1 MERKIT
7 TPFIIVGLA
16 MAFAAVSAWVWLS
29 GGKNARAV
37 RTKFKIGGLLLT
49 LTTAV
54 ATQSCRGFFTTC
66 YDPAPT
72 PMDPECELYD
82 EDMKF
87 ANGDTLRIYAL
98 YYNYEYYSFN
108 IVDKENNILQEEKLS
123 RPYQSKENPA
133 IVAVGNYV
141 GEAKVNVYG
150 GGDENAVAQ
159 ENHIKSFDITIEAVA
174 TLPED
179 TTETEENTDNVE

>member
-7 TPFIIVGLA
+7 TPFVIAGLA
-16 MAFAAVSAWVWLS
+16 VAFAAVSAWVWLS

-37 RTKFKIGGLLLT
+37 RTKFKIGGMLLT

-54 ATQSCRGFFTTC
+54 ATQSCGTGNTC
-66 YDPAPT
+66 YDPAPQ
-72 PMDPECELYD
+72 PYCDLYD

-87 ANGDTLRIYAL
+87 ANGDTLRIYTL
-98 YYNYEYYSFN
+98 YYDYKYYSFN
-108 IVDKENNILQEEKLS
+108 IVDKENNTLQEEKLS
-123 RPYQSKENPA
+123 RPYQLRENPA

-150 GGDENAVAQ
+150 GDDENAVAQ

-179 TTETEENTDNVE
+179 TTEEEESTDNVE

>member
-7 TPFIIVGLA
+7 TPFIIAGLA
-16 MAFAAVSAWVWLS
+16 VAFAAVSAWVWLS
-29 GGKNARAV
+29 GGKSARAV

-54 ATQSCRGFFTTC
+54 ATQSCRGFATSC
-66 YDPAPT
+66 YDPAHT
-72 PMDPECELYD
+72 PYCDLYD

-87 ANGDTLRIYAL
+87 ANGDTLRIYTL
-98 YYNYEYYSFN
+98 YYDYKYYSFN
-108 IVDKENNILQEEKLS
+108 IVDKENNVLQEEKLS
-123 RPYQSKENPA
+123 RPYQLRENPA
-133 IVAVGNYV
+133 IVAVSNYV

-150 GGDENAVAQ
+150 GDDENAVAQ

-179 TTETEENTDNVE
+179 TTEEEENTDNVE

>member
-1 MERKIT
+1 MERKFT
-7 TPFIIVGLA
+7 TPFVIAGLA
-16 MAFAAVSAWVWLS
+16 VAFAAVSAWVWLS
-29 GGKNARAV
+29 GGKSARAV
-37 RTKFKIGGLLLT
+37 RTKFKIGSLLLT

-54 ATQSCRGFFTTC
+54 ATQSCFDINNATC
-66 YDPAPT
+66 YAPAST
-72 PMDPECELYD
+72 PYCDLYD

-87 ANGDTLRIYAL
+87 ANGDTLRIYASS
-98 YYNYEYYSFN
+98 YDYKYYSFN
-108 IVDKENNILQEEKLS
+108 IVDKENNVLQEEKLS
-123 RPYQSKENPA
+123 RPYPLRENPA

-150 GGDENAVAQ
+150 GDDENAVAQ

>member
-1 MERKIT
+1 MERKFT
-7 TPFIIVGLA
+7 TPFVIAGLA
-16 MAFAAVSAWVWLS
+16 VAFAAVSAWVWLS
-29 GGKNARAV
+29 GGKSARAV
-37 RTKFKIGGLLLT
+37 RTKFKIGSLLLT

-54 ATQSCRGFFTTC
+54 ATQSCFDINNATC
-66 YDPAPT
+66 YAPAST
-72 PMDPECELYD
+72 PYCDLYD

-87 ANGDTLRIYAL
+87 ANGDTLRIYASS
-98 YYNYEYYSFN
+98 YDYKYYSFN
-108 IVDKENNILQEEKLS
+108 IVDKENNVLQEEKLS

-150 GGDENAVAQ
+150 GDDENAVAQ

>member
-1 MERKIT
+1 MERKFT
-7 TPFIIVGLA
+7 TPFIIAGLA
-16 MAFAAVSAWVWLS
+16 VAFAAVSAWVWLS
-29 GGKNARAV
+29 GGKSARAV

-54 ATQSCRGFFTTC
+54 ATQSCRFFATSC
-66 YDPAPT
+66 YEPAEL
-72 PMDPECELYD
+72 PMDPVCNLYD
-82 EDMKF
+82 KDMKF

-98 YYNYEYYSFN
+98 YYDYKYYSFN
-108 IVDKENNILQEEKLS
+108 IVDKENNVLQEEKLS
-123 RPYQSKENPA
+123 RPYPLRENPV

-150 GGDENAVAQ
+150 GDDENAVAQ

-179 TTETEENTDNVE
+179 TTETEESTDNVE

>member
-1 MERKIT
+1 MERKFT
-7 TPFIIVGLA
+7 TPFVIAGLA
-16 MAFAAVSAWVWLS
+16 VAFAAVSAWVWLS

-54 ATQSCRGFFTTC
+54 ATQSCTNTSC
-66 YDPAPT
+66 YDPAPA
-72 PMDPECELYD
+72 PYCDLYD

-87 ANGDTLRIYAL
+87 ANGDTLRIYTL
-98 YYNYEYYSFN
+98 YYDYKYYSFN
-108 IVDKENNILQEEKLS
+108 IVDKENNVLQEEKLS
-123 RPYQSKENPA
+123 RPYQLRENPA

-150 GGDENAVAQ
+150 GDDENAVAQ

>member
-7 TPFIIVGLA
+7 TPFIIAGLA
-16 MAFAAVSAWVWLS
+16 VAFAAVSAWVWLS
-29 GGKNARAV
+29 GGKSARAV
-37 RTKFKIGGLLLT
+37 RTKFKIGGMLLT

-54 ATQSCRGFFTTC
+54 ATQSCFDINNATC

-72 PMDPECELYD
+72 PYCDLFD

-87 ANGDTLRIYAL
+87 ANGDTLRIYTL
-98 YYNYEYYSFN
+98 YYDYKYYSFN
-108 IVDKENNILQEEKLS
+108 IVDKENNVLQEEKLS

-150 GGDENAVAQ
+150 GDDENAVAQ

>member
-16 MAFAAVSAWVWLS
+16 VAFAAVSAWVWLS

-54 ATQSCRGFFTTC
+54 ATQSCRYFATSC
-66 YDPAPT
+66 YDPGPT

-82 EDMKF
+82 EDMKL
-87 ANGDTLRIYAL
+87 ANGDTLRLYASG
-98 YYNYEYYSFN
+98 YNSPYYSFE
-108 IVDKENNILQEEKLS
+108 IIDKDNNSLQKGMLYSIEPL
-123 RPYQSKENPA
+123 
-133 IVAVGNYV
+133 IVAVGDYA
-141 GEAKVNVYG
+141 GPAKVNVYG
-150 GGDENAVAQ
+150 ENKWGVIAQ

-179 TTETEENTDNVE
+179 TTEEEENTDNVE